1 VLDDPKLGKLLF
13 FDPTDPFTP
22 IGEIPVHEQAS
33 LALIVAGDNGSL
45 KRMPAAAADAN
56 LTTRHIE
63 ATLGPDGAI
72 AGEMHE
78 ELHGW
83 TAVVQRAQLR
93 ERGDD
98 EYRKRVE
105 SRITARL
112 RSAAVTDLRT
122 SDRLQESQFAL
133 DLKFASGTFA
143 QLMQGHLMI
152 FQPSVIEAVD
162 PLPFSNPKRVHPAV
176 INARGWR
183 DSVNVKLPAGF
194 EVDEIPSDLR
204 TDSPFGT
211 YEATVKVKDGTL
223 TFTRTLSLKSTVVA
237 PEDYKKLKDFS
248 DRVSAGDQAPVVLV
262 RK

>member
-1 VLDDPKLGKLLF
+1 
-13 FDPTDPFTP
+13 
-22 IGEIPVHEQAS
+22 
-33 LALIVAGDNGSL
+33 
-45 KRMPAAAADAN
+45 
-56 LTTRHIE
+56 
-63 ATLGPDGAI
+63 
-72 AGEMHE
+72 MHE

-98 EYRKRVE
+98 DYRKRVE

-112 RSAAVTDLRT
+112 RSAAVTELHT
-122 SDRLQESQFAL
+122 ADRLANSQFSL

-143 QLMQGHLMI
+143 QLMQGRLMV

-183 DSVNVKLPAGF
+183 DSVTVKLPAGF
-194 EVDEIPSDLR
+194 EVDEIPNDLR
-204 TDSPFGT
+204 TDSSFGT
-211 YEATVKVKDGTL
+211 YEASVKVKDGVL

-237 PEDYKKLKDFS
+237 PEDYKSLKEFS
-248 DRVSAGDQAPVVLV
+248 DQVGAGDQAPVVLI